1 MLSKSYCL
9 CRIVRYLPRA
19 KEYKTKVT
27 VSMLA
32 AYIELAV
39 HLMSNSSTAK
49 AAIAGSDSCKRVEQK
64 EGGAVPAFCGKR
76 PH

>member
-1 MLSKSYCL
+1 MK
-9 CRIVRYLPRA
+9 RII
-19 KEYKTKVT
+19 T

-32 AYIELAV
+32 AYIEFAV
-39 HLMSNSSTAK
+39 HLMSNSSIAK

-64 EGGAVPAFCGKR
+64 EGGAVPAFCGRR